1 MKKLLL
7 LLLVFLATATVAN
20 AQTFTGKCIR
30 VVDGDTYIFATA
42 KDTLRI
48 RDAYMNTPEPKNSV
62 CSTAQPYSAEASAI
76 AKKLLLGNEFKIRV
90 IGTDIYGRKLAY
102 ASLADIGFYHRYMI
116 TNGYAWSYQQSGANY
131 KLQQYAKKNE
141 VGLWQDESAINPSVW
156 LKTYN
161 THKK

>member
-1 MKKLLL
+1 MKKILLS
-7 LLLVFLATATVAN
+7 LVFLALAITAN

-48 RDAYMNTPEPKNSV
+48 RDAYMNTPEPKNAV
-62 CSTAQPYSAEASAI
+62 CSKAQPYSVEASAI

-90 IGTDIYGRKLAY
+90 IGTDVYGRKLAY
-102 ASLADIGFYHRYMI
+102 ASLDDIGFYHRYMI
-116 TNGYAWSYQQSGANY
+116 TNGYAWSYRQSGANY
-131 KLQQYAKKNE
+131 RLQEYAKKNE
-141 VGLWQDESAINPSVW
+141 VGLWQNQDAINPSVW
-156 LKTYN
+156 LKTYA